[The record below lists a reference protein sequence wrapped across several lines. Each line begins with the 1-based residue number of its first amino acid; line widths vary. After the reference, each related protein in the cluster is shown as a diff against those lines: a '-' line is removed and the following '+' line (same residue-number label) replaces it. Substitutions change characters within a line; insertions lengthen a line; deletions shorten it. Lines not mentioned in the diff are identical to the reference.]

1 MCGACRI
8 WLLETKL
15 NLFHPHMLVPRS
27 LFDCSSYFCVCLFV
41 CFVCFFFLYITS
53 LIVFYFP
60 EAGGNFVFLGKNLVL
75 NYCDVVQT
83 SSVES
88 FTSKLL

>member
-1 MCGACRI
+1 M
-8 WLLETKL
+8 
-15 NLFHPHMLVPRS
+15 
-27 LFDCSSYFCVCLFV
+27 
-41 CFVCFFFLYITS
+41 
-53 LIVFYFP
+53 VFYFP

-88 FTSKLL
+88 FTSKLLWPLMGKENVPKTPNPRATHEQWEFIVASTL

>member
-1 MCGACRI
+1 M
-8 WLLETKL
+8 
-15 NLFHPHMLVPRS
+15 
-27 LFDCSSYFCVCLFV
+27 
-41 CFVCFFFLYITS
+41 
-53 LIVFYFP
+53 VFYFP